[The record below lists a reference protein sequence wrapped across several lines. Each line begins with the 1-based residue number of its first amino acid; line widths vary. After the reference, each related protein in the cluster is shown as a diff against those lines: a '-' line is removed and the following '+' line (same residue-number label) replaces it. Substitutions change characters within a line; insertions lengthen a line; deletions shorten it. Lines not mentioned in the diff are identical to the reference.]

1 MKKIILSAVVFCSM
15 FFMGV
20 QVIQGQTKASFG
32 VKLNGNLTNVKL
44 ADIKGSSS
52 SFKEGASIGGFT
64 RISFGEHFA
73 LQPELL
79 FNYTEGEIKTGH
91 KKTRFKYG
99 GVEVPVYALGM
110 FNVGNGKFFV
120 GAGPHA
126 GYGFS
131 VDSKKAKHADDDI
144 KLKDIMELDHWYM
157 GGSAIAGYEFKFG
170 LFINAGYQLGFDLSA
185 NGKSSNVKTQTIS
198 LGAGYRF

>member
-1 MKKIILSAVVFCSM
+1 MKKIILSIAVMCSS

-20 QVIQGQTKASFG
+20 QAQTKASFG
-32 VKLNGNLTNVKL
+32 VKLNSNLTDVKL
-44 ADIKGSSS
+44 ADIKGASS
-52 SFKEGASIGGFT
+52 SFRPGAAIGGFT
-64 RISFGEHFA
+64 RISFGEWFA

-79 FNYTEGEIKTGH
+79 FNYTEAEAKAKH
-91 KKTRFKYG
+91 VKTRFKYG
-99 GVEVPVYALGM
+99 GVEIPVYAMGQ
-110 FNVGNGKFFV
+110 FAVGNGTVFV

-131 VDSKKAKHADDDI
+131 IDSKKAKHADDDAR
-144 KLKDIMELDHWYM
+144 LKDVMELDHWYM
-157 GGSAIAGYEFKFG
+157 GGSVIAGYEFKFG

-185 NGKSSNVKTQTIS
+185 NGKSSDVRTQTIS

>member
-1 MKKIILSAVVFCSM
+1 MKKIILSAVVFCSV
-15 FFMGV
+15 FFVSGV
-20 QVIQGQTKASFG
+20 QAQTKVSFG

-52 SFKEGASIGGFT
+52 SFRPGASIGGFT
-64 RISFGEHFA
+64 RISFGEYFA

-79 FNYTEGEIKTGH
+79 FNYTEGEIKCGQ
-91 KKTRFKYG
+91 KKARFDYG
-99 GVEVPVYALGM
+99 GVEVPVYALGQ
-110 FNVGNGKFFV
+110 FAVGNGKFFV

-131 VDSKKAKHADDDI
+131 IDSKKAKEADDDT
-144 KLKDIMELDHWYM
+144 KLKDIIELEHWYM
-157 GGSAIAGYEFKFG
+157 GGSAIAGYEFSFG
-170 LFINAGYQLGFDLSA
+170 LFINAGYQLSFDLNS
-185 NGKSSNVKTQTIS
+185 NGKSSNVRTQTIS